1 VLSRAK
7 VGLKQEEIL
16 MIWNLT
22 KRDKQ
27 TKKEIYDILKKVGE
41 SLGKEFI
48 EFIMD
53 KIKEYDHLSS
63 TDLEFMYSFKNK
75 IELQNECT
83 WKILNDANSYSE
95 RIVKTAFEKIVDNA
109 KFAPM
114 DKKLGTINHCIEKIK
129 AHQSSLI
136 FIKILK
142 AITS

>member
-1 VLSRAK
+1 MLSRAQ
-7 VGLKQEEIL
+7 VGLKHEEIL

-53 KIKEYDHLSS
+53 RIKEYDHLSS

-75 IELQNECT
+75 VDLQNETT
-83 WKILNDANSYSE
+83 WKILNDASNYSE
-95 RIVKTAFEKIVDNA
+95 KIVKTAFEKIVDNA
-109 KFAPM
+109 KFSPM
-114 DKKLGTINHCIEKIK
+114 EKKLSTINHCIEKIK
-129 AHQSSLI
+129 NHQSSLI

-142 AITS
+142 ALTS